1 MSIREQAVQAVQ
13 AVSEA
18 LGATP
23 SPEQVKAAADM
34 IERAIIDSHRDA
46 AVRSAKITRDRDM
59 AHKVADEIRRAH
71 IALIANLSSL
81 R

>member
-1 MSIREQAVQAVQ
+1 MA
-13 AVSEA
+13 EA

-23 SPEQVKAAADM
+23 TPEQAKAAAYM

-46 AVRSAKITRDRDM
+46 AVRSAKVTNDRDM